1 MKDVTI
7 TAAPVRHA
15 AGGKHIDMGITEFA
29 VYLGEGTETIIPLN
43 EKSLLG
49 AVQDKVRLFRHSRQF
64 GLWNQGAR
72 HTAVAHPEDS
82 GGWTFH
88 HLCHALEEA
97 CILLDC
103 YRARR
108 VYHMNQVSAPD
119 TPSEE
124 IVNSLVTMENGTTV
138 LLTDGTSIGGF
149 EDMGIQGEG
158 GDLRLLGNTLTV
170 IRPGPPDP
178 TGRPGNLSR
187 LIKSCSVPSGGKM
200 FETVA
205 DKFAQA
211 IRGGKNELLSFRFVG
226 NQYRILN
233 AMRESAKTG
242 KSVDL

>member
-1 MKDVTI
+1 MLESKTYVS
-7 TAAPVRHA
+7 VGRNNVFR
-15 AGGKHIDMGITEFA
+15 KSEFA
-29 VYLGEGTETIIPLN
+29 VLPSYNLRKRFQTLKALVKEHAG
-43 EKSLLG
+43 
-49 AVQDKVRLFRHSRQF
+49 KVFHCWIRHSRQF

-88 HLCHALEEA
+88 HLCHALDEA

-119 TPSEE
+119 TPSVE

-187 LIKSCSVPSGGKM
+187 LIKSCSVPSGEKM